1 MNTEKLQIKWDIYL
15 MCNFYENPNYK
26 IIFLLNLFKKENNLT
41 NDDIELIKR
50 KPAKFITKKVD
61 IYCFVATR
69 LEKLYKILDKKE
81 LDDVLDIALWLKK
94 SDIDTSLYVS
104 KQTRTYLTEANKNDL
119 TTKLSKAARDVRVQY
134 RDNLEANSARNWS
147 ACK

>member
-1 MNTEKLQIKWDIYL
+1 MNIERLQMKWDICL
-15 MCNFYENPNYK
+15 MNHFYEKPSYK
-26 IIFLLNLFKKENNLT
+26 ILRLENTFRNNNNLT
-41 NDDIELIKR
+41 YDDMDLIKR
-50 KPAKFITKKVD
+50 KSNEFTSKKVD
-61 IYCFVATR
+61 VYCFVATR